1 MCLKIKI
8 IILKN
13 KNNNTR
19 QSHEEGR
26 QKQREDDV
34 NVNDKS
40 PPLLENSTL
49 FSSRC
54 KRTKTRRWKC
64 CKKRIHAYVLNL
76 VRFKVVIVHRFRRPS
91 RAFRT
96 GARNKFLLLVYKI
109 VLRRWFEWE
118 VFCFF
123 FVVETEHCF
132 KVVKALEFWSIF
144 EWCFGQDVPYK
155 RDESTKHSKYDAW
168 IIIVLHVL
176 FNSLSRTGYSFVSLL
191 AKTKEEFLFFSS
203 RKLSRS
209 DFARMSSY

>member
-96 GARNKFLLLVYKI
+96 GARNTFLLLLVYKI
-109 VLRRWFEWE
+109 VLCGFEWE
-118 VFCFF
+118 AFFLVFV

-132 KVVKALEFWSIF
+132 KVVKALSFWSIF
-144 EWCFGQDVPYK
+144 EWCFGRDVRYK
-155 RDESTKHSKYDAW
+155 RDESTIS
-168 IIIVLHVL
+168 VR
-176 FNSLSRTGYSFVSLL
+176 NMMR
-191 AKTKEEFLFFSS
+191 E
-203 RKLSRS
+203 
-209 DFARMSSY
+209 

>member
-19 QSHEEGR
+19 QSYEEGR
-26 QKQREDDV
+26 QKLREDDV

-54 KRTKTRRWKC
+54 KRRKTRWWKG

-91 RAFRT
+91 RALRT
-96 GARNKFLLLVYKI
+96 GTRNNFLLLLVYEI

-118 VFCFF
+118 AFLVF

-144 EWCFGQDVPYK
+144 EWLWTRC
-155 RDESTKHSKYDAW
+155 A
-168 IIIVLHVL
+168 I
-176 FNSLSRTGYSFVSLL
+176 
-191 AKTKEEFLFFSS
+191 
-203 RKLSRS
+203 
-209 DFARMSSY
+209 